1 MDLETSD
8 EQRLIQESAEK
19 FLFEHYTHEAFRA
32 LVAGE
37 ERWRQDIWAGFAEM
51 GWLGLPFAEDLGGFG
66 MGGAEVA
73 TLMEAFGRALV
84 LEPYIPTVILCGKL
98 LEAAGATD
106 HLDGVISGQTRLAFA
121 HDDGD
126 DETTAKPN
134 GDGYILTGSK
144 KAVTAAPM
152 ATALMV
158 SARLPKG
165 GTGVFLIPADQSGLT
180 VRPYVTM
187 DGGCAAD
194 ITLSDVKVE
203 EDNAL
208 GSGEDVRL
216 AIETAFAHAIA
227 AACAD
232 AVGAMAEMVD
242 QTLDY
247 AQQREQFGQS
257 LSKFQVLQHRLVDMK
272 LAVEEARA
280 SALFAAL
287 SLDAPEALRDRAVSG
302 AKAKVGR
309 AARFVHQAAIQTHG
323 AIGTTDEL
331 MLGWYA
337 KRLIAFE
344 ASYGSTREHRRRYGE
359 LIADPET
366 AASALLIE
374 AAE

>member
-1 MDLETSD
+1 MDLEPSE

-19 FLFEHYTHEAFRA
+19 FLREHYSHEAFRA

-51 GWLGLPFAEDLGGFG
+51 GWLGLPFAEEHGGFG

-73 TLMEAFGRALV
+73 TLMEAFGRVLV

-106 HLDGVISGQTRLAFA
+106 DLEGIISGQIQLAFA

-126 DETTAKPN
+126 DETAAKPD
-134 GDGYILTGSK
+134 GEGYILTGSK
-144 KAVTAAPM
+144 KAVAAAPM
-152 ATALMV
+152 ANALLV
-158 SARLPKG
+158 SAKLPAG
-165 GTGVFLIPADQSGLT
+165 GTGVFLITTDQPGLRI
-180 VRPYVTM
+180 RPYFTM
-187 DGGCAAD
+187 DGGSSAD
-194 ITLSDVKVE
+194 ITLSNVKVGG
-203 EDNAL
+203 DSAL
-208 GSGEDVRL
+208 GGGEDVSP
-216 AIETAFAHAIA
+216 AIEAALAHAIA
-227 AACAD
+227 AVCAD
-232 AVGAMAEMVD
+232 AVGAIAAMVE
-242 QTLDY
+242 QTSDY
-247 AQQREQFGQS
+247 AQQREQFGQPIG
-257 LSKFQVLQHRLVDMK
+257 KFQVLQHRLVDMK

-280 SALFAAL
+280 SALFAAV
-287 SLDAPEALRDRAVSG
+287 SLDAPKALQDRAVSG

-337 KRLIAFE
+337 RRLIAFE